1 MLETAQN
8 VFQAQNLGGAA
19 QSGHTGARV
28 SAKSQI
34 EDNLSKAADGVSETS
49 FDAAMAYAQTQSAEP
64 ETDDFGF
71 DDIVDMINPL
81 HHIPL
86 VGMIYREATGDEIDP
101 VAQIIGSA
109 AYGGFA
115 GAASGIVNAIVQ
127 EETGRDVG
135 GNLVAMMQGETSL
148 FPERQLKNRNNPEE
162 RLGQMALEPGARE
175 PITELHMELERPAD
189 MSADMAGAPQA
200 ANPVPQAKAQI
211 VSPYGYTT
219 DW

>member
-49 FDAAMAYAQTQSAEP
+49 FDAAMAYAQTQSTEP

-162 RLGQMALEPGARE
+162 RLGQIRALIAPLCSIFVLVSSLPICRIAVRADDLCFGLRNRVCGLRCARH
-175 PITELHMELERPAD
+175 IC
-189 MSADMAGAPQA
+189 
-200 ANPVPQAKAQI
+200 
-211 VSPYGYTT
+211 
-219 DW
+219 